1 MSSQNPRVRPEE
13 SGVVQAL
20 EARDLTL
27 AEALGKYRLLGALGH
42 GGMAD
47 VYLAVADGPEGFRKL
62 CVLKLLKDSMAQDED
77 FRAMFLDEARL
88 AARLNHPNVVQTFEV
103 GETHGRL
110 MIAMEY
116 VEGQPATRVRR
127 RLAPEQFPLTAY
139 ISVLCDVLD
148 ALEYAHGLTDF
159 DGSRLGIVH
168 RDVSPHNIII
178 GYDARVKLV
187 DFGIA
192 KSSAAM
198 QETQAG
204 VLKGKVGYMAPEQA
218 SMRDVDGR
226 ADVFSVGVILW
237 EAIAGRR
244 LAEGMSAQDVLVRRV
259 EGNDPKIAAVVP
271 SVDPE
276 LAAICDRAMA
286 RFPEQ
291 RHGSAAELQ
300 SELEAWLKKRTELN
314 RKELSRALRDAF
326 AAEREQL
333 RSLVEQRMADSAMS
347 GMRQALLGSPGLPS
361 VARLHNSG
369 EMPSVTPARLAPPPA
384 PPSSGSQLAT
394 GPVALAG
401 PRGTLPVL
409 EQPNS
414 SFAVRTMSVTP
425 QAGRSGVPGY
435 VILGIGGLVVLGG
448 IAVAAVVAKSGSASP
463 VTDVPSAAA
472 ARQSA
477 PPDSAKTAT
486 PGAPVDSPSTSPA
499 SPSTSASSTTVARPG
514 RPVFVPPPAGNRAP
528 PPVAHTPATT
538 PATAAPTTPTGL
550 TSPVPPKQPARPLDE
565 KDPYAP

>member
-1 MSSQNPRVRPEE
+1 MSQNPRVRAEE

-27 AEALGKYRLLGALGH
+27 ADSLGKYRLLGALGH

-62 CVLKLLKDSMAQDED
+62 CVLKLLKDSMAEDDD

-88 AARLNHPNVVQTFEV
+88 AARLNHPNIVQTFEV
-103 GETHGRL
+103 GETHGRM

-127 RLAPEQFPLTAY
+127 RLAPEEFPLTAY
-139 ISVLCDVLD
+139 IGVLCDVLD

-159 DGSRLGIVH
+159 DGSTLGIVH

-178 GYDARVKLV
+178 GYDARAKLV

-244 LAEGMSAQDVLVRRV
+244 LSEGMSTQDVLIRRV
-259 EGNDPKIAAVVP
+259 AGNDPKIAEVVP
-271 SVDPE
+271 NVDPE

-286 RFPEQ
+286 RFPDD
-291 RHGSAAELQ
+291 RHASAAELQ
-300 SELEAWLKKRTELN
+300 SDLESWLKRHTEPN
-314 RKELSRALRDAF
+314 RKELSRALREAF
-326 AAEREQL
+326 SVEREQL
-333 RSLVEQRMADSAMS
+333 RMLVEQRMADSSMS
-347 GMRQALLGSPGLPS
+347 GMRQALLSGAPVPNVGRLHGTGETASLTPVRASQGTPASGGHAIGAPPFVPAEQPGSLSVRTLSVEPGARRNALPGVIILAVAAFVACGIATAIYVTRSAPPRVATEAPSAESTLS
-361 VARLHNSG
+361 VAPLGS
-369 EMPSVTPARLAPPPA
+369 SKVATPA
-384 PPSSGSQLAT
+384 PPADPAPPT
-394 GPVALAG
+394 GAP
-401 PRGTLPVL
+401 P
-409 EQPNS
+409 
-414 SFAVRTMSVTP
+414 VTP
-425 QAGRSGVPGY
+425 PG
-435 VILGIGGLVVLGG
+435 
-448 IAVAAVVAKSGSASP
+448 
-463 VTDVPSAAA
+463 
-472 ARQSA
+472 
-477 PPDSAKTAT
+477 
-486 PGAPVDSPSTSPA
+486 PSTG
-499 SPSTSASSTTVARPG
+499 ARPN
-514 RPVFVPPPAGNRAP
+514 RPVFVGPVGKVPPQPAPHPAGPAP
-528 PPVAHTPATT
+528 VT
-538 PATAAPTTPTGL
+538 APTTPTGL
-550 TSPVPPKQPARPLDE
+550 TPVNPAKQPSRPLDE

>member
-1 MSSQNPRVRPEE
+1 MSQIPRARPEE

-20 EARDLTL
+20 EARELTL
-27 AEALGKYRLLGALGH
+27 ADSLGKYRLLGALGH

-88 AARLNHPNVVQTFEV
+88 AARLNHPNIVQTFEV

-127 RLAPEQFPLTAY
+127 RLAPEQFPLTSC
-139 ISVLCDVLD
+139 IGVLCDVLD

-178 GYDARVKLV
+178 GYDGRVKLV

-218 SMRDVDGR
+218 SMRHVDGR
-226 ADVFSVGVILW
+226 SDVFSVGVILW

-244 LAEGMSAQDVLVRRV
+244 LAEGMSVQDVLVRRV
-259 EGNDPKIAAVVP
+259 EGNDPRIIDVVP
-271 SVDPE
+271 SVDAE

-286 RFPEQ
+286 RHPEH

-300 SELEAWLKKRTELN
+300 SELEAWLKKHGEPN
-314 RKELSRALRDAF
+314 RKQLSAALRDAF

-333 RSLVEQRMADSAMS
+333 RTLVEQRMADSAMS
-347 GMRQALLGSPGLPS
+347 GMRQALLAGGGVPS
-361 VARLHNSG
+361 LGRLHSSG
-369 EMPSVTPARLAPPPA
+369 EAPSLTPAPLAPP
-384 PPSSGSQLAT
+384 PPSSGSQVGPSST
-394 GPVALAG
+394 GQTAALPLG
-401 PRGTLPVL
+401 
-409 EQPNS
+409 EQQQNS
-414 SFAVRTMSVTP
+414 SLAVRTMSVDP
-425 QAGRSGVPGY
+425 PAHRRSVPW
-435 VILGIGGLVVLGG
+435 LVVL
-448 IAVAAVVAKSGSASP
+448 
-463 VTDVPSAAA
+463 AAA
-472 ARQSA
+472 AFVVSGIATAIYVTRSA
-477 PPDSAKTAT
+477 PSRAAAEGTPSSEAPSDSAKAAA
-486 PGAPVDSPSTSPA
+486 PPAPVDSAAPA
-499 SPSTSASSTTVARPG
+499 VATPAAPSASSTSTSTATAGAPRQPPS
-514 RPVFVPPPAGNRAP
+514 RPVFVPAGKAP
-528 PPVAHTPATT
+528 PPAAHPVPPAPVTA
-538 PATAAPTTPTGL
+538 ATAPTGL
-550 TSPVPPKQPARPLDE
+550 TPPPPKQPSRPLDE